1 MKYFCVSYD
10 LVGKNRSN
18 DYDKVDTTL
27 IEEFNGKR
35 ILGSVWILTLTDNW
49 NCEALMEDLKTIEGI
64 EKKDRLLVSRI
75 FGSFRIRNSL

>member
-49 NCEALMEDLKTIEGI
+49 NCETLMEDLKTIEGI